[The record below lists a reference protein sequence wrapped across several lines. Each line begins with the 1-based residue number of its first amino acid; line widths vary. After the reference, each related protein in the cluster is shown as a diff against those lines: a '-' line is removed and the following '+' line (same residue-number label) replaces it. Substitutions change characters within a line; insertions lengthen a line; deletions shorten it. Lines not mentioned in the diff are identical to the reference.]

1 MILKGK
7 RGLITGI
14 ANNRSI
20 ATAVAKF
27 AKSEGAEL
35 AFSYNSSRVQSR
47 VEDIA
52 SELAVDQIYQCDASN
67 EDSVRK
73 TFVGIKAAWGNID
86 FVLHSIAY
94 ADINTLKGKYLDTS
108 LEHFTQS
115 MTISCYSLNLLTK
128 YALPL
133 MSPKKNGSIVT
144 LTYYGATK
152 VMPSYNLMGVA
163 KAALEA
169 SVRYLACD
177 VGSYG
182 IRVNGLS
189 AGPIKTLS
197 ASAISGFSKLT
208 SVYANV
214 SPLRRALT
222 LEDVAKSAVYLLS
235 DLSSGITGEIHFV
248 DCGYNIIGAPGIVG
262 S

>member
-7 RGLITGI
+7 KGLITGI

-20 ATAVAKF
+20 ATSIAKF
-27 AKSEGAEL
+27 AKAQGAEL
-35 AFSYNSSRVQSR
+35 AFSYNSSRVKER

-52 SELAVDQIYQCDASN
+52 HDLGVEQIYQCDASDEN
-67 EDSVRK
+67 SVEK
-73 TFVGIKAAWGNID
+73 MFTSLKESWQDID

-108 LEHFTQS
+108 LEHFIQS

-133 MSPKKNGSIVT
+133 MSEKNNGSILT
-144 LTYYGATK
+144 LTYYGASK
-152 VMPSYNLMGVA
+152 VMPSYNLMGVV

-169 SVRYLACD
+169 SVKYLAQD
-177 VGSYG
+177 VGCHG

-197 ASAISGFSKLT
+197 ASAISGFSKLV
-208 SVYANV
+208 SAYANI
-214 SPLRRALT
+214 SPLRRTLT
-222 LEDVAKSAVYLLS
+222 LEDVAKSATYLLS
-235 DLSSGITGEIHFV
+235 DMASGVTGEIHFV
-248 DCGYNIIGAPGIVG
+248 DCGYNIIGAHIAKN
-262 S
+262 